1 MADGEFA
8 MTFQEVLAQVLTWLE
23 HDKRLS
29 YRALQR
35 QWPRW
40 GVPEDLEARAD

>member
-1 MADGEFA
+1 
-8 MTFQEVLAQVLTWLE
+8 MTFQEVLAQVTTWLE

-35 QWPRW
+35 QFDVVCSDAGLRE
-40 GVPEDLEARAD
+40 VEDRP